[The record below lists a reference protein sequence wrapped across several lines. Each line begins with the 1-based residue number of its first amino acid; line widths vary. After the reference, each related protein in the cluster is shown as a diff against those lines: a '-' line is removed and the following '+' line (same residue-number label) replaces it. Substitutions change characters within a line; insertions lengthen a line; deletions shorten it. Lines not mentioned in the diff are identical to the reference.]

1 MRDALVVVPLAA
13 TEWEWLTLHEW
24 DLLTSS
30 DRVLFEDP
38 GHPLVA
44 RLRAAGVEAG
54 PFDDEPDAAQAAWAL
69 VADPPSPRV
78 RELADAGAT
87 VTSGA
92 APAPDAVTA
101 AQGAPVARRAAAR
114 FGSLALVMA
123 RLRGPGGCPW
133 DAEQTHESLRV
144 HLLEEAHE
152 VLEAIDEGAFGDELE
167 EELGDLLLQ
176 VVFHAQLAADDGRF
190 DVAGVAERI
199 VAKLLHRHPHVFGDV
214 VVGGAADVVANWEAI
229 KAREKESRIRHSAEP
244 QKEEREG
251 PFDGIPP
258 ALPGLLAAY
267 KTQKRAAAL
276 GFRPDPEAARRKV
289 EEALAAPP
297 GPESLGEALFWLV
310 AVARSAGVDP
320 EGALAKATLRFRRS
334 L

>member
-1 MRDALVVVPLAA
+1 VRESLVVVPLAPGETA
-13 TEWEWLTLHEW
+13 WLTLGEW

-30 DRVLFEDP
+30 ERVLFEDP
-38 GHPLVA
+38 KHPLLA
-44 RLRAAGVEAG
+44 RLAAEGVPAG
-54 PFDDEPDAAQAAWAL
+54 PFDDEPEASQATWAL
-69 VADPPSPRV
+69 VADPASPRV
-78 RELADAGAT
+78 RELAEAGAT
-87 VTSGA
+87 VTTGA
-92 APAPDAVTA
+92 SSAPDAATA
-101 AQGAPVARRAAAR
+101 AQGAPVGRRAAAT
-114 FGSLALVMA
+114 FGSLSLVMA

-152 VLEAIDEGAFGDELE
+152 VLEAIDEGALGDELE

-214 VVGGAADVVANWEAI
+214 VVGGAADIVANWEAI
-229 KAREKESRIRHSAEP
+229 KAQEKEGRP
-244 QKEEREG
+244 G

-258 ALPGLLAAY
+258 TLPGLLAAY

-276 GFRPDPEAARRKV
+276 GFRADDASARRRV
-289 EEALAAPP
+289 EEALAAPA

-310 AVARSAGVDP
+310 AVARAAGVDP
-320 EGALAKATLRFRRS
+320 EGALAKATLKFRRS

>member
-1 MRDALVVVPLAA
+1 MQDTPSLDDTLALMRD
-13 TEWEWLTLHEW
+13 
-24 DLLTSS
+24 
-30 DRVLFEDP
+30 
-38 GHPLVA
+38 
-44 RLRAAGVEAG
+44 LRRRC
-54 PFDDEPDAAQAAWAL
+54 DWDAA
-69 VADPPSPRV
+69 
-78 RELADAGAT
+78 
-87 VTSGA
+87 
-92 APAPDAVTA
+92 
-101 AQGAPVARRAAAR
+101 
-114 FGSLALVMA
+114 
-123 RLRGPGGCPW
+123 
-133 DAEQTHESLRV
+133 QTHESLRPYLV
-144 HLLEEAHE
+144 EEAHE
-152 VLEAIDEGAFGDELE
+152 LDDALREADDGKIR
-167 EELGDLLLQ
+167 EELGDVLLQ
-176 VVFHAQLAADDGRF
+176 VVFHSQLAADDGRF
-190 DVAGVAERI
+190 DVAGVADRI

-214 VVGGAADVVANWEAI
+214 VVAGAADVVANWEAI

-297 GPESLGEALFWLV
+297 GPESVGEALFWLV
-310 AVARSAGVDP
+310 AVARSTGVDP

>member
-1 MRDALVVVPLAA
+1 MRDALVVVPLAPG
-13 TEWEWLTLHEW
+13 ESEWLTLREW

-30 DRVLFEDP
+30 ERVLFEDP
-38 GHPLVA
+38 GHPLLA
-44 RLRAAGVEAG
+44 RLHEAGVPAG
-54 PFDDEPDAAQAAWAL
+54 PFDDEPDAAQSTWAL
-69 VADPPSPRV
+69 VADPASPRV
-78 RELADAGAT
+78 RELAEAGAA

-92 APAPDAVTA
+92 ASAPDAVTA
-101 AQGAPVARRAAAR
+101 AQGAPVGRRAAAS

-144 HLLEEAHE
+144 HLMEEAHE
-152 VLEAIDEGAFGDELE
+152 VLEAIDSGAFGDDLE

-229 KAREKESRIRHSAEP
+229 KAREKEDR
-244 QKEEREG
+244 KG

-258 ALPGLLAAY
+258 SLPGLLAAY
-267 KTQKRAAAL
+267 KTQKRAASL
-276 GFRPDPEAARRKV
+276 GFRPDAETARARV
-289 EEALAAPP
+289 EEALSAPAGP
-297 GPESLGEALFWLV
+297 GSVGEALFWLV

-320 EGALAKATLRFRRS
+320 EGALAKATLKFRQS